1 MQKTRS
7 VHCKELID
15 YKGTFLVF
23 GHSAV
28 IQYWYLGWESVD
40 EIAADKKKYDNGDD
54 AELTMVC
61 FCCCC

>member
-40 EIAADKKKYDNGDD
+40 EIAADKKENM
-54 AELTMVC
+54 TMVMMLS
-61 FCCCC
+61 